1 MNESKLKFSIFEK
14 DTAIRSLCFF
24 FLDGWETL
32 ASDEELD
39 WEEAFVRRTP
49 VLFRILIFKFHLF
62 LVICHAVVEVRE
74 LFGVF
79 CLDQGFEDLLLLCD
93 KLRDPVLVQ
102 VDLDAD
108 EARHHEFFE
117 FEVSSDVNS
126 FKCFDPKPIN
136 LQIRQILQY
145 NILVVIVSAV
155 ILLSIFELLFD

>member
-1 MNESKLKFSIFEK
+1 MRCTS
-14 DTAIRSLCFF
+14 
-24 FLDGWETL
+24 
-32 ASDEELD
+32 
-39 WEEAFVRRTP
+39 

-62 LVICHAVVEVRE
+62 IVIFHVIVEVRE
-74 LFGVF
+74 IFGVF
-79 CLDQGFEDLLLLCD
+79 CSDKGFENILLIFD
-93 KLRDPVLVQ
+93 KLRDLVLKQ

-108 EARHHEFFE
+108 DASHHEFFE
-117 FEVSSDVNS
+117 FEVSCDVNS